1 MEKEKKDETVQL
13 RKNRTLPSERLRNLK
28 RIRAAP
34 AVLAERKNLQDS
46 KITLSGGFIMI
57 TREDVIEELKRRG
70 YEAVAI
76 TRMKN
81 GISFDGI
88 LIHDGRR
95 VVPFIRTG
103 TILDKV
109 NKRGTSI
116 NAVVECNL
124 EFCRE
129 HKNHTLNMENL
140 SNREFVLR
148 QINVALQK
156 VGSEEIVKKPC
167 SYFGGVE
174 QYLYI
179 SEQVAEEGQYFLPVT
194 KTILSLAGI
203 KEKEAWEAA
212 RKNLHDSIVIQ
223 SSYDIFTKMM
233 GSEVADM
240 FVGEKDP
247 MYIISSTNGR
257 YGASAVLDSKVLAD
271 FARRHG
277 VSNLLL
283 LPSSVHEVII
293 ILDGDAFIVEAMVG
307 VTAAVNRDEVEPEEQ
322 LSDTPFLW
330 TLNN

>member
-116 NAVVECNL
+116 NAVVEGIL

-148 QINVALQK
+148 QINDL
-156 VGSEEIVKKPC
+156 SE
-167 SYFGGVE
+167 F
-174 QYLYI
+174 
-179 SEQVAEEGQYFLPVT
+179 
-194 KTILSLAGI
+194 
-203 KEKEAWEAA
+203 
-212 RKNLHDSIVIQ
+212 
-223 SSYDIFTKMM
+223 
-233 GSEVADM
+233 
-240 FVGEKDP
+240 
-247 MYIISSTNGR
+247 
-257 YGASAVLDSKVLAD
+257 
-271 FARRHG
+271 
-277 VSNLLL
+277 
-283 LPSSVHEVII
+283 
-293 ILDGDAFIVEAMVG
+293 
-307 VTAAVNRDEVEPEEQ
+307 
-322 LSDTPFLW
+322 
-330 TLNN
+330 

>member
-1 MEKEKKDETVQL
+1 M
-13 RKNRTLPSERLRNLK
+13 
-28 RIRAAP
+28 
-34 AVLAERKNLQDS
+34 
-46 KITLSGGFIMI
+46 
-57 TREDVIEELKRRG
+57 
-70 YEAVAI
+70 
-76 TRMKN
+76 
-81 GISFDGI
+81 
-88 LIHDGRR
+88 
-95 VVPFIRTG
+95 
-103 TILDKV
+103 
-109 NKRGTSI
+109 
-116 NAVVECNL
+116 
-124 EFCRE
+124 
-129 HKNHTLNMENL
+129 
-140 SNREFVLR
+140 
-148 QINVALQK
+148 
-156 VGSEEIVKKPC
+156 
-167 SYFGGVE
+167 
-174 QYLYI
+174 
-179 SEQVAEEGQYFLPVT
+179 T